1 MKRAITFG
9 VFDLLHFGHFE
20 LFRRIRDLVGADGQ
34 VIVMLQRDEWVAK
47 FKPVRIVYDFETRR
61 RMLETLRTVDRVV
74 PYDTVGVEA
83 VRDLDFDTLV
93 LGPEHRGGRFQEL
106 SDWCAERGKEVVV
119 LPRTEGISTTVL
131 KEIIRGCK

>member
-20 LFRRIRDLVGADGQ
+20 LFRRIRELVGADGQ

-106 SDWCAERGKEVVV
+106 SDWCGEGGKEVVV

-131 KEIIRGCK
+131 KEIIRGL

>member
-20 LFRRIRDLVGADGQ
+20 LFRRIRELVGADGQ

-61 RMLETLRTVDRVV
+61 RMLETLRTVDLVV

-131 KEIIRGCK
+131 KEIIRGL

>member
-131 KEIIRGCK
+131 KEIIRGL

>member
-74 PYDTVGVEA
+74 PYDTVVVEA

-131 KEIIRGCK
+131 KEIIRGL

>member
-1 MKRAITFG
+1 MKRAVTFG

-83 VRDLDFDTLV
+83 VRELDFDTLV

-131 KEIIRGCK
+131 KEIIRGL